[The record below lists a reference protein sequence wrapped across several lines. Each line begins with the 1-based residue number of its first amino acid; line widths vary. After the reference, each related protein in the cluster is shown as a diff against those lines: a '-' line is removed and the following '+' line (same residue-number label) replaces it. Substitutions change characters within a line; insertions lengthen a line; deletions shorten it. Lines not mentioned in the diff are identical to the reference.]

1 MDVKVVM
8 DAYMASNG
16 SCSMVTWTSFKNRLL
31 EGKVGLTQYR
41 QIMTLRKLTLVDL
54 FYFIMCGDPHE
65 WRFVELAL
73 G

>member
-1 MDVKVVM
+1 
-8 DAYMASNG
+8 
-16 SCSMVTWTSFKNRLL
+16 MVTWTSFKNRLL